1 MSRNRNLGSSS
12 VAAPSI
18 KRRRRLCR
26 PIFEALEQRQ
36 LLTTIDW
43 TSTSSGSWDVAS
55 NWSTDTVPGPSD
67 DVVIAVTGASPTV
80 TISSTVESVN
90 SITSSDPLVI
100 SGGGLTVAA
109 SSTISGGL
117 DMTGGALTADGTG
130 VSLTVTGTTT
140 VAGASLNAEGGATLK
155 LSQLASYTSGSGYT
169 TTLAATG
176 TGSVLSL
183 PELATITANTN
194 YGTSVQIGPSSGGD
208 VELPL
213 LTQSTGPVQLSSSNG
228 GGTLNVAD
236 LSTFTGGTII
246 DSGGTFSLP
255 ALVDADSTT
264 FQISGGIT
272 LTLPKVTEAD
282 ATNLEVSGGA
292 TLSLPILTS
301 YTSGS
306 GYTMTL
312 DATGTSSV
320 LSLPDLA
327 TITASTN
334 YGTSVQ
340 ISSTSGGSVE
350 MPDLTQ
356 STGPVTLTSSTGTLA
371 VAALAT
377 FTGGTIAYSGGTM
390 TLPVLATG
398 NNTTFNFSSAL
409 GLPDL
414 ASATAQAFRSAT
426 AWRYRCRS

>member
-1 MSRNRNLGSSS
+1 MALSLPKLTDADGAS
-12 VAAPSI
+12 
-18 KRRRRLCR
+18 
-26 PIFEALEQRQ
+26 FEA
-36 LLTTIDW
+36 
-43 TSTSSGSWDVAS
+43 SGGAS
-55 NWSTDTVPGPSD
+55 
-67 DVVIAVTGASPTV
+67 IAVPILTSY
-80 TISSTVESVN
+80 N
-90 SITSSDPLVI
+90 S
-100 SGGGLTVAA
+100 GLGYV
-109 SSTISGGL
+109 STIS
-117 DMTGGALTADGTG
+117 
-130 VSLTVTGTTT
+130 
-140 VAGASLNAEGGATLK
+140 
-155 LSQLASYTSGSGYT
+155 
-169 TTLAATG
+169 ATG
-176 TGSVLSL
+176 TGSLVSL
-183 PELATITANTN
+183 PELATITASTN
-194 YGTSVQIGPSSGGD
+194 YGTLVQIGPTSGGD
-208 VELPL
+208 VSLPV

-236 LSTFTGGTII
+236 LSTLTGGTII

-312 DATGTSSV
+312 DATGTGSV
-320 LSLPDLA
+320 LSLPELA

-426 AWRYRCRS
+426 AWRCRCRS